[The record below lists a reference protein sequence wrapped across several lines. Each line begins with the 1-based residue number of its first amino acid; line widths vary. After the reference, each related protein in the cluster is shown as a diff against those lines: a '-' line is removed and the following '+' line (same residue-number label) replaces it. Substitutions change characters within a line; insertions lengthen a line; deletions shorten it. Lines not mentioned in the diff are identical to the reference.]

1 MAFRLVIF
9 VPVTKVNPCFEG
21 LQVQASGFAEN
32 LQPPAS
38 WRIVFS
44 AKNLHTQTLPFCATK
59 TTTTDPMERRIT
71 LNDKTMKKKNGNSN
85 FENVSN
91 EKQNSLASGIRIG
104 LNGNFPV
111 VKQKFVKIK
120 EVEYSTNFD
129 FFVQNQVHVI
139 MSTNKICSICSSL
152 ENRVFWQGP
161 RLDEDAIY
169 SMIEAIHKDIIS
181 FRYGGELIY

>member
-1 MAFRLVIF
+1 
-9 VPVTKVNPCFEG
+9 
-21 LQVQASGFAEN
+21 
-32 LQPPAS
+32 
-38 WRIVFS
+38 
-44 AKNLHTQTLPFCATK
+44 
-59 TTTTDPMERRIT
+59 MERRIT
-71 LNDKTMKKKNGNSN
+71 LNDNVMEKKNENIN
-85 FENVSN
+85 FENMSN
-91 EKQNSLASGIRIG
+91 EKQNSLTSGIRIG

-111 VKQKFVKIK
+111 VKQKYVKIK
-120 EVEYSTNFD
+120 EVEYSTDFD

-181 FRYGGELIY
+181 FQYGGELIY

>member
-1 MAFRLVIF
+1 
-9 VPVTKVNPCFEG
+9 
-21 LQVQASGFAEN
+21 
-32 LQPPAS
+32 
-38 WRIVFS
+38 
-44 AKNLHTQTLPFCATK
+44 
-59 TTTTDPMERRIT
+59 MERRIT
-71 LNDKTMKKKNGNSN
+71 FNYNAMKKKNEINN

-111 VKQKFVKIK
+111 VRQKFVKIK
-120 EVEYSTNFD
+120 EVEYSTDFD

-139 MSTNKICSICSSL
+139 VSSNKICSICSSV
-152 ENRVFWQGP
+152 ENRIFWQGP

-169 SMIEAIHKDIIS
+169 SLIEAIHKEIIS